1 MAVVAGLCMVRGG
14 VDAVCAFEDV
24 CLLVGQRL
32 VDSVWCIPRL
42 LTVYYGM
49 VIVVF
54 GLCEALPAPV
64 CHNVLR
70 KCIGP
75 GAIDGGDVWSY
86 HA

>member
-1 MAVVAGLCMVRGG
+1 
-14 VDAVCAFEDV
+14 
-24 CLLVGQRL
+24 
-32 VDSVWCIPRL
+32 
-42 LTVYYGM
+42 